1 MNHYSPLYAKEIPRG
16 SLGFAVAAPPPDVP
30 QTPIGWPIVP
40 DAFRD
45 ALLAVDARYRLPI
58 YVLENGFGAHKA
70 ADGSG
75 RILDLV
81 GPAEPFI
88 QIIDPNMGDRLDR
101 RVPQDGACCPPVD
114 FGQCPTNPTI

>member
-1 MNHYSPLYAKEIPRG
+1 V
-16 SLGFAVAAPPPDVP
+16 SLRASFIRSTQDPIHLAAPPPDVP

-40 DAFRD
+40 EAFRE

-58 YVLENGFGAHKA
+58 YVLENGFGAHDA
-70 ADGSG
+70 PDGSG

-88 QIIDPNMGDRLDR
+88 QIIDPNMGDRLER
-101 RVPQDGACCPPVD
+101 HIPQENETGARCPPVD